1 MIFILWFDRF
11 YPNWSADILIMEK
24 EDKNIYIDISII
36 LPQKLKLRRG
46 LYEKYI
52 IQFSPDYINDLLI
65 SM

>member
-1 MIFILWFDRF
+1 
-11 YPNWSADILIMEK
+11 MEK